1 MSDLTNGRSA
11 ILIGH
16 TGRFQ
21 AIDSVYV
28 DGIPTALGG
37 DGGDDT
43 ARDWTLL
50 SGVALVA
57 FLPTSQIPAAVTAGA
72 VPSASP
78 SPIGLIGGSKALVD
92 KRFVGGTWVGRRAL
106 VFRYLRVR
114 GGSVGCGCRG
124 TFAGSGRLLWRRRR
138 WCLLWVRR

>member
-1 MSDLTNGRSA
+1 LDVHPHTFTSVDVGGTVRMSDLTNGRSA

-57 FLPTSQIPAAVTAGA
+57 FLPTSQIPGRSHSRCRPVGK
-72 VPSASP
+72 PQP
-78 SPIGLIGGSKALVD
+78 N
-92 KRFVGGTWVGRRAL
+92 RFDRRIEGP
-106 VFRYLRVR
+106 R
-114 GGSVGCGCRG
+114 
-124 TFAGSGRLLWRRRR
+124 
-138 WCLLWVRR
+138 